1 MTAYGKQS
9 FQHPQR
15 TILTEGGKQ
24 RCAGSTPGGTRA
36 MRLTRMSHPVRI
48 QVQPKGHKLQAGTRQ
63 TGRAGIGQS
72 RPGHHE
78 VDVGLQFDRYVGVNA
93 R

>member
-24 RCAGSTPGGTRA
+24 PCAGSTLGGTRA
-36 MRLTRMSHPVRI
+36 MTLTRMSHPTRI
-48 QVQPKGHKLQAGTRQ
+48 QVQPKGHKLQAWNPADEP
-63 TGRAGIGQS
+63 GRHGSILS
-72 RPGHHE
+72 RPP
-78 VDVGLQFDRYVGVNA
+78 
-93 R
+93 